1 MKKPAR
7 TATKKEVAATRI
19 VQLELPTPEALKGAL
34 FGLVVEAGLA
44 SVAAMLEEDR
54 VSLCGPRYRHDA
66 ARTASRAGHAKG
78 ELALGGRRVAVR
90 RPRVRDREG
99 REVRLPTWEA
109 LEGDDPLTHRAVEQM
124 LVGVST
130 RKYARSLE
138 AVPPSAKT
146 RGTSKSAVSRR
157 FVAATAARVEES
169 LTRRL
174 DDRTFVALMIDGLCV
189 GEHTV
194 LIGLGVDEHGDKHVL
209 GLHEGATENAVA
221 CMTLLTSLRE
231 RGLRTDRSLLVV
243 IDGAKALTKA
253 VRDVFGDRALIQ
265 RCWIHKIRNVTEH
278 LPERERSRVTTT
290 MRDAYRSGDATR
302 AKKVLEG
309 LARQLARR
317 HPSAAASLREGLDET
332 LTVVKLGLTGALLR
346 TLSTTNAIENLN
358 GLVRT
363 RIRRVRRW
371 DGGAMVLRWLVAA
384 LDDAA
389 KGFRKLRGHRQLPQL
404 TASLRA
410 HDATR
415 ESSVDRV
422 VKAA

>member
-1 MKKPAR
+1 M
-7 TATKKEVAATRI
+7 
-19 VQLELPTPEALKGAL
+19 
-34 FGLVVEAGLA
+34 
-44 SVAAMLEEDR
+44 
-54 VSLCGPRYRHDA
+54 
-66 ARTASRAGHAKG
+66 
-78 ELALGGRRVAVR
+78 
-90 RPRVRDREG
+90 
-99 REVRLPTWEA
+99 
-109 LEGDDPLTHRAVEQM
+109 
-124 LVGVST
+124 
-130 RKYARSLE
+130 
-138 AVPPSAKT
+138 
-146 RGTSKSAVSRR
+146 
-157 FVAATAARVEES
+157 
-169 LTRRL
+169 
-174 DDRTFVALMIDGLCV
+174 
-189 GEHTV
+189 

-221 CMTLLTSLRE
+221 CTTLLTSLRE